1 MLAHELV
8 VRPTQ
13 DLDLFT
19 PVSSEVDPLVAA
31 LAEALLGQDAQ
42 VEVDRRG
49 SGFSRLTVQT
59 VDGRQVAVEIAHDAR
74 LRDSVQLDFGRVLHP
89 DEVAADKTLALFGRA
104 AARDHVDVAA
114 LTARYFAAAAV
125 CSGRGEGRWLRPRCA
140 CRCDERGR
148 RAPEPRLCRA
158 RTVRRGDP
166 PAPRPGPGM
175 ARLAARHK
183 HGEPEETACG
193 TATSN
198 PSPAS
203 RARPSAQRWWACR
216 PQPVSLNR
224 DSIPACRQ
232 AHAGQSRGTR
242 ATCHT
247 SPRIVRSRPC
257 HFAASR
263 PPSLRLVI
271 A

>member
-104 AARDHVDVAA
+104 AASIS
-114 LTARYFAAAAV
+114 TAR
-125 CSGRGEGRWLRPRCA
+125 
-140 CRCDERGR
+140 
-148 RAPEPRLCRA
+148 RA
-158 RTVRRGDP
+158 RASASANPLPLVARRN
-166 PAPRPGPGM
+166 
-175 ARLAARHK
+175 ARLL
-183 HGEPEETACG
+183 
-193 TATSN
+193 
-198 PSPAS
+198 SPA
-203 RARPSAQRWWACR
+203 
-216 PQPVSLNR
+216 
-224 DSIPACRQ
+224 
-232 AHAGQSRGTR
+232 T
-242 ATCHT
+242 
-247 SPRIVRSRPC
+247 
-257 HFAASR
+257 
-263 PPSLRLVI
+263 
-271 A
+271 